1 MMKQYLE
8 VKEEYDD
15 YVLLYRLGDFY
26 ECFFED
32 AVIVSRVLELTL
44 TARDCG
50 NGKRA
55 AMCGVPYHKVDVH
68 LGKLVSKGY
77 KVAICEQVENPKE
90 AAGLV
95 KRDVVKVVTPGT
107 VTDESILTNTKNNFL
122 AAVCKTK
129 EAAGLAFG
137 DITTGEIFA
146 TTVRGEEL
154 ISRVLNELNTYQPSE
169 LIINTDYAG
178 CKELCDFSRE
188 KFNAVIT
195 ETAKAMFAYEYTKE
209 KVKKVFD
216 NDSDK
221 LTDAEGIMAVGA
233 LLIYA
238 SSTQKTEITFFRNL
252 TVYSKGQ
259 YLLFDVLLF
268 QYLYYYKSLLK
279 LD

>member
-1 MMKQYLE
+1 MAEILENRKLLDNPTPMMKQYLE

-129 EAAGLAFG
+129 EAVGLAFG

-146 TTVRGEEL
+146 TTIRGEEL

-178 CKELCDFSRE
+178 CKDFCVCY
-188 KFNAVIT
+188 AVFFYFCAII
-195 ETAKAMFAYEYTKE
+195 AFIL
-209 KVKKVFD
+209 
-216 NDSDK
+216 
-221 LTDAEGIMAVGA
+221 LTN
-233 LLIYA
+233 
-238 SSTQKTEITFFRNL
+238 K
-252 TVYSKGQ
+252 
-259 YLLFDVLLF
+259 YLLPL
-268 QYLYYYKSLLK
+268 QWISS
-279 LD
+279 